1 MTGLR
6 ESFSETFE
14 HIWTHRFTQGE
25 GLAERQAW
33 LDEVKAMMQAA
44 DIAFIH
50 RETEDGFE
58 LAFYDEAHW
67 QAFALN
73 FTAKDRG
80 GETHRHT
87 HRFVDPAIQ
96 DAWTQLACS
105 YLDAAGI
112 AYEIETKE
120 GMSRFTFAQ
129 LSDRIAL
136 NHLID
141 SGLLDEGA
149 EMICRMRAFGDYTA
163 GHGGPRFTA

>member
-6 ESFSETFE
+6 ESFSDTFE
-14 HIWTHRFTQGE
+14 QIWTHRFTQGE
-25 GLAERQAW
+25 GPDERQAW

-73 FTAKDRG
+73 FTAKDG
-80 GETHRHT
+80 GGGTHRHT
-87 HRFVDPAIQ
+87 QRFVDPAIQ
-96 DAWTQLACS
+96 NAWTQLACS

-112 AYEIETKE
+112 TYEIERE
-120 GMSRFTFAQ
+120 ENASRFTFSR

-136 NHLID
+136 NQLIA

-149 EMICRMRAFGDYTA
+149 EMVCRMRDFGGYTT
-163 GHGGPRFTA
+163 GLDGPDFSA